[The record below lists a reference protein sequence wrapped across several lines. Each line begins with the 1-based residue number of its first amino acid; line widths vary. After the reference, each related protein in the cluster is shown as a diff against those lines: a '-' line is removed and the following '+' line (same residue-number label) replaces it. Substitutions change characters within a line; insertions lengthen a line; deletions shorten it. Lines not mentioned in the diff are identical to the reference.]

1 MDYRRAAL
9 WYQFYKHHSFLLKST
24 TCQITYR
31 QILSYLQMMLLFFS
45 CPAKINDW
53 AAQWKMSFIADVNKQ
68 VEEVHSKEQNKKTML
83 APTVFQQYI

>member
-1 MDYRRAAL
+1 M
-9 WYQFYKHHSFLLKST
+9 
-24 TCQITYR
+24 I
-31 QILSYLQMMLLFFS
+31 LLFFS